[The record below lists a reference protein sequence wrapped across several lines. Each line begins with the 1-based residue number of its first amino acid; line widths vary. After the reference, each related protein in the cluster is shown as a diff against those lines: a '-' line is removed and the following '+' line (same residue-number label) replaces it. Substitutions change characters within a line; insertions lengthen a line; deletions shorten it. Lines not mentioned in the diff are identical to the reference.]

1 MMTVYSGNQNDQKNI
16 YELKKMIDDE
26 NYVSGAIQRIAQ
38 VLSDEV
44 LAIRRTG
51 VVNERRSQRQ

>member
-16 YELKKMIDDE
+16 HELKKMIDDE
-26 NYVSGAIQRIAQ
+26 NYVSGAVQRIAQ